1 MLPCSYTKKERE
13 VFVISLSKFLETKR
27 GLFSL
32 FMCLSFISILI
43 LYLFNDSI
51 FLGGDMLFHKA
62 RIEGLALAFKNYDF
76 FPKINYTFLNG
87 LGYASSTFYSDIFFI
102 IPALLLVIGF
112 TTSQSYIAFIF
123 LLTFATFYIA
133 YYSRVIID
141 PNSVNNKRNSIVF
154 SIFYTLAATRLIDV
168 YLHGAI
174 GQTLAFVFY
183 PLVLSGIYNILYKD
197 ESKWHLL
204 TIGMSCLLLSHVIS
218 TLLMVILVASLV
230 ILNGKNLIKENK
242 RFISLFKATLTT
254 IPLVLFYLVPLIE
267 QFSYQDLYAMNNPLF
282 KLSENTVSIKDIV
295 LYTLFTHPYGATI
308 GILSATYLL
317 VYLKNWKKIS
327 KSSKH
332 LVSISLFCWL
342 GTTNLFYW
350 GLLDNTFLNNIQF
363 PWRLFS
369 VATLLISWFMSIDD
383 LGLLDNKLI
392 RRSTLT
398 LSILTL
404 ITFEIIMRV
413 STPFFTKNEE
423 FNDVSN
429 SFIGVG
435 QEYLPLTTSNDKL
448 KDLKNEPIYNVNSGF
463 ITKYSKDYDTITFNY
478 NFKEETLV
486 TLPFIN
492 YKGYYINESG
502 TVKIKESDSVPGLIS
517 LNLKGEGEIKLE
529 YKGTIIQHLTL
540 GLSILAWLNLALYL
554 LKMKLKLGGLY
565 VKKK

>member
-1 MLPCSYTKKERE
+1 
-13 VFVISLSKFLETKR
+13 
-27 GLFSL
+27 
-32 FMCLSFISILI
+32 MCFSFISILI

-87 LGYASSTFYSDIFFI
+87 LGYASSTFYSDIFFT
-102 IPALLLVIGF
+102 IPALLSVIGF
-112 TTSQSYIAFIF
+112 TTSQSYITFIF

-141 PNSVNNKRNSIVF
+141 PNSVNNRRNSIVF

-197 ESKWHLL
+197 ERRWYLL

-218 TLLMVILVASLV
+218 TLLMVLLISSLV
-230 ILNGKNLIKENK
+230 ILNWKTLLKENK

-267 QFSYQDLYAMNNPLF
+267 QFSYQDLYAMNKPLF
-282 KLSENTVSIKDIV
+282 MLSENTVSIKSIV

-317 VYLKNWKKIS
+317 VYLKNWKKLS

-350 GLLDNTFLNNIQF
+350 GLLDNTFVNNIQF

-369 VATLLISWFMSIDD
+369 VATLLISWYMSIDD
-383 LGLLDNKLI
+383 LGLLDKKVV

-404 ITFEIIMRV
+404 ITFELIMRF
-413 STPFFTKNEE
+413 STPFFTKNEV

-448 KDLKNEPIYNVNSGF
+448 KDLKNNPVYDLTNGT
-463 ITKYSKDYDTITFNY
+463 ITNYSKDYDTITFNY
-478 NFKEETLV
+478 NFKESTLV

-492 YKGYYINESG
+492 YKGYIANESEQESEQE
-502 TVKIKESDSVPGLIS
+502 TFELKESKTIPGLIS
-517 LNLKGEGEIKLE
+517 IEFK
-529 YKGTIIQHLTL
+529 
-540 GLSILAWLNLALYL
+540 W
-554 LKMKLKLGGLY
+554 
-565 VKKK
+565 